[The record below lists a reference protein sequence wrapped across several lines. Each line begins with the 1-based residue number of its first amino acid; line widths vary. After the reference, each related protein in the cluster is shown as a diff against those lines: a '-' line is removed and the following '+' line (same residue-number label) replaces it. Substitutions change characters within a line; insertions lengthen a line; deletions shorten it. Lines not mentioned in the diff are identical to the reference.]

1 MKNLL
6 YVALIASSFAQAQFT
21 VSPNGSSGAS
31 APPVGESKKGQCL
44 NNNLCAIQIEM
55 RPYCFGTNLR
65 AYEASK
71 QLKSDQPVFTELV
84 IKNPKGGDDKADNF
98 KIQFPATLSFA
109 SEGVRQ
115 DCNAIDNLATS
126 GDKLINCPLLD
137 SQGASAKYR
146 LMGWRVNK
154 NPSCYANGGSHGP
167 EYCDYASQLV
177 SAQLSEGPSGIDS
190 KIECLYKFN
199 DNYKVNNTAV
209 SCYFPSKMEDLSSK
223 VKVFKE
229 GVEVTDMTLQASTN
243 HISIIY
249 KGDMK
254 SIPKDLPVKNGKLV
268 MNAAQAP
275 KANVSFK
282 QGVNASSAREISS
295 IIEDSKLEDSSA
307 FKTYNLVVKFPGA
320 QGFCGGFYS
329 PLMLFFDKK
338 LPRFS
343 GVSSF
348 PLYGVKD
355 GGRVNWPEVG
365 APGYFLVLL
374 KAGESDVR
382 RNDQLFGRSEQFEN
396 GFEALKVHD
405 SNKDNVIDAKDAV
418 FAELKLWQDS
428 NANGLSEAEELV
440 SLKSKGVV
448 SIDLKYG
455 VKDVT
460 KFDDR
465 ARAREKS
472 KFTFKEK
479 GKSKVADIF
488 DVWLSPID

>member
-1 MKNLL
+1 MKNLM
-6 YVALIASSFAQAQFT
+6 YVALIFSSIAQAQFT

-44 NNNLCAIQIEM
+44 NNNLCSFQIEM

-65 AYEASK
+65 AYEAST
-71 QLKSDQPVFTELV
+71 QLKSDQPVFTEV
-84 IKNPKGGDDKADNF
+84 VFNGSGSGDKKDVF
-98 KIQFPATLSFA
+98 KIEFPAKLSFA
-109 SEGVRQ
+109 SDGVRQ

-126 GDKLINCPLLD
+126 GDKLISCPILD
-137 SQGASAKYR
+137 GQGATAKYR
-146 LMGWRVNK
+146 LIQWRVGT
-154 NPSCYANGGSHGP
+154 NPSCYANGGGHGP
-167 EYCDYASQLV
+167 EFCAYAGEIV
-177 SAQLSEGPSGIDS
+177 SAQLSEGPDGIDPQ
-190 KIECLYKFN
+190 IECLYKFN
-199 DNYKVNNTAV
+199 DSYKINNSAV

-223 VKVFKE
+223 VKIYKD
-229 GVEVTDMTLQASTN
+229 GSLVTDMVLKASTN

-254 SIPKDLPVKNGKLV
+254 SIPKDLPVKNGKVV
-268 MNAAQAP
+268 MNAAQVP
-275 KANVSFK
+275 KVNANFK
-282 QGVNASSAREISS
+282 QGTNEASSHQIAS
-295 IIEDSKLEDSSA
+295 IIEDSKIEDSSA
-307 FKTYNLVVKFPGA
+307 YKTYNLVVKFPGA

-343 GVSSF
+343 GVSTF

-355 GGRVNWPEVG
+355 GGRVNWPEVN
-365 APGYFLVLL
+365 APGFFLVHL
-374 KAGESDVR
+374 KAGESEVR
-382 RNDQLFGRSEQFEN
+382 RDDQLFGRSDKFEN

-405 SNKDNVIDAKDAV
+405 SNSDNKIDAKDAA
-418 FAELKLWQDS
+418 FAELKLWQDANS
-428 NANGLSEAEELV
+428 NGLSEPEELL